1 MKGTC
6 FERELIL
13 TQTARMNPGKAVPSA
28 AKLHR
33 ERGRVTH
40 SCRVTHSRGAP
51 GAARL
56 RQTAGGA
63 GESRSYC
70 PRGAVSVHMAV
81 VMWA

>member
-33 ERGRVTH
+33 ERPRDPLL
-40 SCRVTHSRGAP
+40 P
-51 GAARL
+51 GDPF
-56 RQTAGGA
+56 
-63 GESRSYC
+63 
-70 PRGAVSVHMAV
+70 PRGAQSGQAE
-81 VMWA
+81 ADSRGRRREQELLP